1 MCVSSVIYKDKPI
14 KQYSD
19 MSQRVDTESTMLLLG
34 IITYDKNRCFLS
46 SQTAFSVLNIMKT
59 IQQNIDEGSSYIFI
73 TVVCIYHIK
82 SEEIGYY

>member
-1 MCVSSVIYKDKPI
+1 
-14 KQYSD
+14 

-59 IQQNIDEGSSYIFI
+59 IQQSIDEGSSYIFI
-73 TVVCIYHIK
+73 TVVCIYHIN